1 VSLAGLHGGLQTAL
15 RRIHEE
21 PGIFWEVDEHAGVAP
36 SAPGVPQQLR
46 GTLVAVKDNF
56 AVSGLGRRLGL
67 VHRQVSDRDAD
78 AVSRLREL
86 GAVIIGKTAMDQ
98 LAWTMTGLAP
108 GMPTYDSPAVPGHL
122 PGGSSGGA
130 AAAVGLGLVPLALAS
145 DSAGSIRLPA
155 AWCGVAG
162 LKPTHGALPIGGCAP
177 LAPEFD
183 TVGLIGRH
191 IDDLALA
198 FTAMVGAVS
207 EPRAPEPRIGIPHQL
222 LDAQTWE
229 PAAADAWRL
238 AETRLTSIA
247 GSVVGVDGRFRAP
260 GLSSVF
266 AAALAARWSE
276 ALERQ
281 PDELVE
287 PSVRQGLVRG
297 RDVTIDELESAKLAL
312 DEAKRQAVQV
322 WDQVDLLALPTA
334 CVGPPPIG
342 RDAPVAIVSAF
353 TRPWSA
359 YGWPAIALPIPG
371 HPGMSLQL
379 VGPAGEDIR
388 LLSQARKVEA
398 ALQS

>member
-1 VSLAGLHGGLQTAL
+1 VSLSGVQRAAQTAL
-15 RRIHEE
+15 SRVDEQ
-21 PGIFWEVDEHAGVAP
+21 PGIFWEVDGHAGVVPAVGAAP
-36 SAPGVPQQLR
+36 QPLR
-46 GTLVAVKDNF
+46 GTPVAVKDSF
-56 AVSGLGRRLGL
+56 AVRGLGRRLGL

-108 GMPTYDSPAVPGHL
+108 GMPVYESPAVPGHL

-130 AAAVGLGLVPLALAS
+130 AAAVGLGLVPLALAT

-162 LKPTHGALPIGGCAP
+162 LKPTHGALPTGGCAP

-183 TVGLIGRH
+183 TVGLIGRN

-198 FTAMVGAVS
+198 FVAMVGAVS
-207 EPRAPEPRIGIPHQL
+207 KPRAAQPRIGIPQQL

-229 PAAADAWRL
+229 PAAADAWRF
-238 AETRLTSIA
+238 AETRLASVA
-247 GSVVGVDGRFRAP
+247 GSVVGLDGRFRAP
-260 GLSSVF
+260 GLGSVF

-276 ALERQ
+276 ALEHQ

-287 PSVRQGLVRG
+287 PSVREGVVRG
-297 RDVTIDELESAKLAL
+297 REVTIQELKSAKDAI

-322 WDQVDLLALPTA
+322 FDQVDLLALPTA
-334 CVGPPPIG
+334 CVGPPAVG
-342 RDAPVAIVSAF
+342 ASAPVAIVSAL

-379 VGPAGEDIR
+379 VAPSGEDMR
-388 LLSQARKVEA
+388 LLSYAGRVETG
-398 ALQS
+398 LQP

>member
-1 VSLAGLHGGLQTAL
+1 MSLTGLQGAAQTAL
-15 RRIHEE
+15 SRVQEE
-21 PGIFWEVDEHAGVAP
+21 PGIFWEVDEHAGVVPAAGRAP
-36 SAPGVPQQLR
+36 QPLR
-46 GTLVAVKDNF
+46 GTPVAVKDNF
-56 AVSGLGRRLGL
+56 AVRGLGRRLGL
-67 VHRQVSDRDAD
+67 VDRQVSDRDAD

-108 GMPTYDSPAVPGHL
+108 GMPVYDSPAVPGHL

-162 LKPTHGALPIGGCAP
+162 LKPTHGALPTGGCAP

-183 TVGLIGRH
+183 TVGLIARH

-207 EPRAPEPRIGIPHQL
+207 ESRAPEPRIGIPQQL
-222 LDAQTWE
+222 LDAQGWE
-229 PAAADAWRL
+229 PAAADAWRF
-238 AETRLTSIA
+238 AEIRLTSIA
-247 GSVVGVDGRFRAP
+247 ASVVGVDGRFHAP

-287 PSVRQGLVRG
+287 PSVREGLVRG
-297 RDVTIDELESAKLAL
+297 REVTIDELESAKLAL

-322 WDQVDLLALPTA
+322 FDQVDLLALPTA
-334 CVGPPPIG
+334 CVGPPPTG
-342 RDAPVAIVSAF
+342 ADALVAIVSAL

-379 VGPAGEDIR
+379 VGPPDEDIS
-388 LLSQARKVEA
+388 LLSHAGRVEA
-398 ALQS
+398 VLQP